1 VDSVGFYILNS
12 DNIRLFTYL
21 SGVLLLLLLFIIYY
35 LLFIIYYLLFLPV
48 LSIMENFYLLMFNT
62 FKGGALKKIASS
74 GGRRENFGVFRVKNH
89 DFTQKIIFF
98 PILGGARPPLDPP
111 LGTDM
116 VFKMYLLLRFTVPE

>member
-48 LSIMENFYLLMFNT
+48 LSIMENFYLLMFNA

-74 GGRRENFGVFRVKNH
+74 GGVFRVKNH
-89 DFTQKIIFF
+89 DFMPKNHIFSNF
-98 PILGGARPPLDPP
+98 RGGARRVRPPWIRPCSQNISPCAND
-111 LGTDM
+111 
-116 VFKMYLLLRFTVPE
+116 